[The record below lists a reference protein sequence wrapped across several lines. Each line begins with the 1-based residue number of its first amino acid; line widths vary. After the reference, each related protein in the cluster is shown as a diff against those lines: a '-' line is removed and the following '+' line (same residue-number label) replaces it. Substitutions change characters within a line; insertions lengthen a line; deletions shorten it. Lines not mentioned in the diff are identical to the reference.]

1 MAMFGSQPIGLSGQP
16 DWLKMIGMAPQGQFQ
31 TAPQPMQP
39 IPPQPMEQPALPVAA
54 HPPGALGADGMMARQ
69 QNPGFGDPG
78 GWGERLGAIGS
89 VLLDTAGVKNDGY
102 EQYMQLKRQRA
113 DDKRKELLARAAMYA
128 PKDVGGSLVR
138 LNPQT
143 GKYEAVYT
151 PDPKPASMPEIVQ
164 LATIANDTSQPDYA
178 RNAARERMAALND
191 PVVTMPGG
199 GMALRSTVTGMLG
212 ASGAPSGGPPPSA
225 VAYLKANPSLAADFD
240 AKYGQG
246 ASARILQGGAAPQA
260 STPFP
265 RR

>member
-1 MAMFGSQPIGLSGQP
+1 MALFDNLRAPSGMFGASQPQASAMMQP
-16 DWLKMIGMAPQGQFQ
+16 VAM
-31 TAPQPMQP
+31 PQPQQQTGFNKP
-39 IPPQPMEQPALPVAA
+39 GGWAEKL
-54 HPPGALGADGMMARQ
+54 GALGGVFLNAGGMPNNALQNYQELQ
-69 QNPGFGDPG
+69 QHRRD
-78 GWGERLGAIGS
+78 LA
-89 VLLDTAGVKNDGY
+89 
-102 EQYMQLKRQRA
+102 LKAQM
-113 DDKRKELLARAAMYA
+113 DAAKMYQ
-128 PKDVGGSLVR
+128 PQDVGGSLVR